1 MRRQKPQEPT
11 TDAQGVATYNGRQFL
26 NSQGWTTGSDR
37 AELTYLRDLVAYYEA
52 ELRGANA
59 FERSVNE
66 ALNTGD
72 GSYRP

>member
-1 MRRQKPQEPT
+1 MIRKPQEPT
-11 TDAQGVATYNGRQFL
+11 TDAQGVATYNGRQFF

-52 ELRGANA
+52 EIYGYECWA
-59 FERSVNE
+59 RSVNE
-66 ALNTGD
+66 ALNRGD